1 MEDLITEY
9 YRLLVADWD
18 VAKAYKD
25 LSAVDKNKFQDR
37 MNALTMQ
44 VKQTKIEIEK
54 LAIGTPGQLQGA
66 PSVAPGS
73 SDPESDSDTPGQPP
87 DSPTPGPSRTQPRPG
102 SVGQQLPVRPKPN
115 NPS

>member
-18 VAKAYKD
+18 VAKTYKD
-25 LSAVDKNKFQDR
+25 LSPVDKKAFQAR
-37 MNALTMQ
+37 MNALATQ
-44 VKQTKIEIEK
+44 VKQAKIETEK

-66 PSVAPGS
+66 PPVAPGN
-73 SDPESDSDTPGQPP
+73 SDPESDSDTPGQAP
-87 DSPTPGPSRTQPRPG
+87 DSPTPGPSGTQPRPG